1 MTSAVGNLS
10 AVSYSS
16 YSSCGSNGKLYVPVK
31 KAVLIYSHFDHVSGV
46 AAKAGQKGVSIS
58 KIKILNTLIDRLS
71 TMKSEPKEL
80 FTDLNNDQLDAV
92 IKSYQQQI
100 KQAAIQTPYIIAG
113 TKPQSG
119 MLFAIDA

>member
-16 YSSCGSNGKLYVPVK
+16 YASHGAGGKLYVPVK

-46 AAKAGQKGVSIS
+46 AAKAGQRGVSIN
-58 KIKILNTLIDRLS
+58 KIQILNTLIDRLS
-71 TMKSEPKEL
+71 TMKSEPREL
-80 FTDLNNDQLDAV
+80 ITKPDNDQIDAL
-92 IKSYQQQI
+92 IKNYQQQI
-100 KQAAIQTPYIIAG
+100 KQVATQTPYIIAG
-113 TKPQSG
+113 AKPESG